1 MSEMLAMGDYG
12 AYVWGSFGL
21 TLVVLVI
28 CIVQGRRRHAQVLRT
43 YRRAFAPWS
52 QSSETQTTARM
63 LAVGLAA
70 AGLVIATALTLR
82 AFQENMMFFVE
93 ISEVEKGNYPADRNF
108 RVGGLVVD
116 GSVRRE
122 PGELEVQF
130 DLTDLDS
137 ELTVSYE
144 GVLPDLFREGQGIIA
159 HGRLNDTGVLRCR
172 RSAREA

>member
-1 MSEMLAMGDYG
+1 MKPR
-12 AYVWGSFGL
+12 
-21 TLVVLVI
+21 
-28 CIVQGRRRHAQVLRT
+28 QQ
-43 YRRAFAPWS
+43 
-52 QSSETQTTARM
+52 RM

-70 AGLVIATALTLR
+70 IGIVIATALTLR

-93 ISEVEKGNYPADRNF
+93 ITEVEKGNYPADRNF

-137 ELTVSYE
+137 GLTVAYE

-159 HGRLNDTGVLRCR
+159 HGRLNESGVFVADEVLAKHDENYMPPEVAE
-172 RSAREA
+172 SLAKHAEMQEAALEAEKAQP